1 MTGSYDM
8 TLHVKGEGADLT
20 RRRVLAWLALAAG
33 TGAASCLVPRAPET
47 TPRVRGTRLPAA
59 LRVRVS
65 GRVLQVPIEAYVLGT
80 TLAEVS
86 PVGEAPAA
94 AERILE
100 VQTILART
108 YAAAHL
114 GRHASEG
121 FDLCDTTHCQV
132 YQPDRIR
139 TSRFTT
145 ITEHVIERT
154 HGTVIV
160 FNGRPI
166 DALFHADCGGR
177 TAAAAD
183 VWHGTPVP
191 YLVGGPDVAP
201 DAHRHWQFTTS
212 LAALGQAV
220 DADSRSRV
228 GRLTAVAV
236 AGRDASGRARDVELR
251 GARVRVVRGVD
262 FRAIADASLGERAL
276 LSTRFTIARQGPSL
290 TFTGTGYGHGVGL
303 CQLGAAIRARRGDS
317 PAAILAA
324 YYPGT
329 ALTRADTP

>member
-8 TLHVKGEGADLT
+8 TLHVKGEAAALT
-20 RRRVLAWLALAAG
+20 RRRVLAWLALTAG
-33 TGAASCLVPRAPET
+33 SGAASCLVPRAPET
-47 TPRVRGTRLPAA
+47 TPRPGGARLPAA
-59 LRVRVS
+59 LRVRVG
-65 GRVLQVPIEAYVLGT
+65 GRVETVPLEAYVLGT

-86 PVGEAPAA
+86 PVNEPPAA
-94 AERILE
+94 AERVLE

-132 YQPDRIR
+132 YQPGRIR

-145 ITEHVIERT
+145 ITQRVIERN
-154 HGTVIV
+154 HGTIV
-160 FNGRPI
+160 VFRGRPI

-183 VWHGTPVP
+183 VWQSTAVP

-201 DAHRHWQFTTS
+201 EAHRHWQFQTTV
-212 LAALGQAV
+212 AALGRAV
-220 DADSRSRV
+220 DADPRSRV
-228 GRLTAVAV
+228 GHLQSVIV
-236 AGRDASGRARDVELR
+236 SQRDASGRARAVEIR
-251 GARVRVVRGVD
+251 GERTRVIRGVD
-262 FRAIADASLGERAL
+262 FRTIADATLGERAL
-276 LSTRFTIARQGPSL
+276 LSTRFAIGHERGSL

-317 PAAILAA
+317 PADILAA

-329 ALTRADTP
+329 SVTRADEP